1 MLQAIRTRAG
11 GIIAK
16 VLFGLLIISFGS
28 WGIYTRSDYFQG
40 HSPDTVIATVGSR
53 SIRAEELQQALQP
66 ALERLRTQLGT
77 AIDPQQV
84 KQLGIL
90 DSLLDQL
97 INRALLD
104 QETER
109 LGIEVSDE
117 VVRSAIYDNPA
128 FKGPDGR
135 FDRGMFQQILMMN
148 RLSEEQL
155 VDRLR
160 HELPRSDLL
169 QAITVGIAVPRPV
182 IETVY
187 RYRAEKRLADIVAFP
202 AASAP
207 DPGQP
212 GEADLTK
219 FYEAHPDLFRAPE
232 YRGFTVIGL
241 APSDVQKPGDIPEE
255 KVKQEYQQRKEEFE
269 LPERREVQQILAP
282 AEEKAKEAQAALAAG
297 KDWKEV
303 ATKIAGQDPETIDL
317 GLLKKEELPD
327 LLGGVAFEL
336 PVDKPSEP
344 IKSPLGWHI
353 LRVVKIEPPT
363 TQSYEQAKPQ
373 IEDELARQEA
383 ADRLDKIA
391 NQADD
396 ALAGGAALADVAAKF
411 GLKTATIAA
420 ADTQGRDPDGKQVQ
434 IPVAPNDAL
443 KTVFDTNQNETSRV
457 VDTQD
462 GSIFAVH
469 IDKVTPPQVR
479 PLAEVKDK
487 AVAAWQ
493 AEQKRA
499 AVAKEAEALAATVK
513 PDQPLAK
520 VAADKKLTVTPSP
533 PLARSAEAGNPVPP
547 ALVSKLFA
555 AKQGDVVTAT
565 DATGAYTAQLK
576 EIQVPETMPDNVA
589 NALSEQLRGEA
600 RVDVAGEFTEALRKR
615 YPIEIKRDALDHMF

>member
-11 GIIAK
+11 GIIVK
-16 VLFGLLIISFGS
+16 VLFGLLIISFGF

-53 SIRAEELQQALQP
+53 DIRAEELQQALRP
-66 ALERLRTQLGT
+66 ALERLRAQLGT

-84 KQLGIL
+84 RQLGIL
-90 DSLLDQL
+90 DTLLDQL

-104 QETER
+104 QETAR

-135 FDRGMFQQILMMN
+135 FDRAMFQQVLMMN
-148 RLSEEQL
+148 QLSEEQL
-155 VDRLR
+155 VERLR
-160 HELPRSDLL
+160 HEIPRSDLL
-169 QAITVGIAVPRPV
+169 QALTVGIAVPRPV

-202 AASAP
+202 ATAAP

-255 KVKQEYQQRKEEFE
+255 KVKQEYQQRKDEFE

-282 AEEKAKEAQAALAAG
+282 SEEKATEAQAALAAG

-303 ATKIAGQDPETIDL
+303 ATTIAGQDPETIDL

-327 LLGGVAFEL
+327 LLGSVAFEL

-353 LRVVKIEPPT
+353 LRVVKIEAPT

-420 ADTQGRDPDGKQVQ
+420 ADNNGRDPEGKPVQ

-443 KTVFDTNQNETSRV
+443 KTAFDTDQNETSRV

-499 AVAKEAEALAATVK
+499 AVVKEAEALAATVK

-565 DATGAYTAQLK
+565 DATGAYAAQLK
-576 EIQVPETMPDNVA
+576 EIQVPETVPDDLA
-589 NALSEQLRGEA
+589 KALSDQLRGEA